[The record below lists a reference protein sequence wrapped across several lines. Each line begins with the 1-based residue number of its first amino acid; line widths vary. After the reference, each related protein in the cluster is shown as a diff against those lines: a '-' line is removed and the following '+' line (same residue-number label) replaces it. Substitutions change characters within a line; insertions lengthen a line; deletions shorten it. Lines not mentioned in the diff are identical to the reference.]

1 MCDLCN
7 KTEEEL
13 TEILENSKSA
23 KQVYEFLS
31 KTNKIGNQEDEVD
44 FEDLSDFYQEA
55 KKQKVDSK
63 PVEPQ
68 KKTILKSSNNTNQR
82 KKKTK

>member
-13 TEILENSKSA
+13 TDILENSKTA

-31 KTNKIGNQEDEVD
+31 KTNKTSNQEDEVD
-44 FEDLSDFYQEA
+44 FEDLNDFYQEP
-55 KKQKVDSK
+55 KKQKLDNK
-63 PVEPQ
+63 QTEPQ
-68 KKTILKSSNNTNQR
+68 KKSILKTSSNNNQR
-82 KKKTK
+82 KKKNK

>member
-1 MCDLCN
+1 LCDLCN

-31 KTNKIGNQEDEVD
+31 KSNKNANQEDEVD
-44 FEDLSDFYQEA
+44 FEDLNDFYQEA
-55 KKQKVDSK
+55 KKQKIDNKQS
-63 PVEPQ
+63 EPQ
-68 KKTILKSSNNTNQR
+68 KKTILKASSSNNQR